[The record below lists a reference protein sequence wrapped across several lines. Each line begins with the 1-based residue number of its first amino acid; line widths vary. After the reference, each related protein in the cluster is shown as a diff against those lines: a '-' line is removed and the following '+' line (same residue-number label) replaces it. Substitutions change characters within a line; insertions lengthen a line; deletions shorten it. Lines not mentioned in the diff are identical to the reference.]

1 MTEKNDSLASAD
13 SELAQCE
20 AEVGTLLR
28 ILAELNVKMSA
39 LQIPREPKDNE
50 AQGQACMAVSSLNSS
65 PLTPQPSPVVGT
77 RTASVES
84 IAKQRQLSAG
94 IIGGSGELWTRLQQV
109 LSSLESSASRGR
121 TLVGPYVH
129 YDGKTQA
136 EHITAARE
144 SWVKAT
150 QVLEEMEREL
160 GISYTSALPSEE
172 RQRYQKDV
180 LTLDKLNRDLSTNIQ
195 SRQEELKSA
204 EGAILEMEEE
214 KKRLREKLEELKRK
228 WLIGVSPSPPRSP
241 SLSSSRT
248 PSPCW
253 SSPAF
258 PGSPLLPRRLPV
270 SPPSSPSLP
279 PHAHPSS
286 SMLETETERLQRCL
300 ERLKARNERLTAA
313 LDRRKSE
320 QEQVSMAL
328 SRHEADCSAL
338 NMALAYWCNGVK
350 DFREDRAS
358 VARERESN
366 SDFLTDSEEC
376 EEAYSDL
383 LSLYEARKQQ
393 SAALAASPSP
403 ESPEHLIS
411 GQEESSG
418 PTVDTAESEQ
428 SSWSA
433 EDFEDKTGVIRQRI
447 TRLKQDRAAVCIP
460 EQTRTGEGKLSPD
473 TGTLAG
479 ARRNSSASSSNPKGE
494 KAALLY
500 ELVTVREEMSELRGL
515 IRLKEKERRSLE
527 FSLMAYRCQDAAG
540 AAIAESL
547 REDLEDRRAEQQRI
561 DENRAK
567 LESGGGIPGPRNH
580 AIMRELRA
588 ALLREQTLKRRVT
601 SLRESLDSALLDCTT
616 QRRISKEDVAR
627 LSLCNNKA
635 MSAYRNARKKHHEQL
650 WRLERQMSA
659 MTERHSAQLAE
670 LKVTLEA
677 LEWKKEETVL

>member
-1 MTEKNDSLASAD
+1 MTEKADSLASAD

-20 AEVGTLLR
+20 EEVGTLLK
-28 ILAELNVKMSA
+28 ILAELNVKMGA
-39 LQIPREPKDNE
+39 LQKPRDPKDYE
-50 AQGQACMAVSSLNSS
+50 KQKQVCMTGSNLNSS
-65 PLTPQPSPVVGT
+65 LPAPPAPPVPQASPAVDTG
-77 RTASVES
+77 TASVES
-84 IAKQRQLSAG
+84 QSVSKQGRQSE
-94 IIGGSGELWTRLQQV
+94 GGSGELWTQLQQV
-109 LSSLESSASRGR
+109 LSSLEFSASRGR
-121 TLVGPYVH
+121 TLVIPQIH
-129 YDGKTQA
+129 NDGKTQA

-144 SWVKAT
+144 SWVQAT

-160 GISYTSALPSEE
+160 GIAYPSPLPPEE
-172 RQRYQKDV
+172 RQSYQKDV
-180 LTLDKLNRDLSTNIQ
+180 LSLDKLNRDLSASLQ
-195 SRQEELKSA
+195 SRQEELKNT

-228 WLIGVSPSPPRSP
+228 WLIAVSSSPPRSP

-253 SSPAF
+253 SSPVF
-258 PGSPLLPRRLPV
+258 PGSPLLSRRLSV
-270 SPPSSPSLP
+270 SPPSSPSQLP
-279 PHAHPSS
+279 RAQPTSTV
-286 SMLETETERLQRCL
+286 LETETERLQRCL

-338 NMALAYWCNGVK
+338 NMALAYC
-350 DFREDRAS
+350 
-358 VARERESN
+358 
-366 SDFLTDSEEC
+366 EEC
-376 EEAYSDL
+376 EEAYTDL

-393 SAALAASPSP
+393 SAALAAPSP
-403 ESPEHLIS
+403 PGKPECSLTV
-411 GQEESSG
+411 EEVSSC
-418 PTVDTAESEQ
+418 PLVDTAESKQ
-428 SSWSA
+428 TSLSA
-433 EDFEDKTGVIRQRI
+433 EEFEDKTGVVRQRI

-479 ARRNSSASSSNPKGE
+479 ARRNSSASSNNPKGE

-515 IRLKEKERRSLE
+515 IRLKEKERRCLE
-527 FSLMAYRCQDAAG
+527 FSLMAHRCQDSAG

-547 REDLEDRRAEQQRI
+547 QKDLEDRRAEQQRM

-588 ALLREQTLKRRVT
+588 ALLREQTIKRRMT
-601 SLRESLDSALLDCTT
+601 SLRESLDSTLVDCTT
-616 QRRISKEDVAR
+616 QRRVHKEEVAR
-627 LSLCNNKA
+627 LTLCHNKA
-635 MSAYRNARKKHHEQL
+635 MSVYRNTRKKHHEQL
-650 WRLERQMSA
+650 WRLERQMTA
-659 MTERHSAQLAE
+659 MTERHAAQLAE
-670 LKVTLEA
+670 LKGTLEA
-677 LEWKKEETVL
+677 LEWKREETVL

>member
-1 MTEKNDSLASAD
+1 MTEKNDRLASAD

-28 ILAELNVKMSA
+28 IIAELNVKMGA
-39 LQIPREPKDNE
+39 LQIPREPKNCE
-50 AQGQACMAVSSLNSS
+50 SQGQACTAVSSLSSS
-65 PLTPQPSPVVGT
+65 PPAPQLSPVVGT
-77 RTASVES
+77 GTASVES
-84 IAKQRQLSAG
+84 VATQ
-94 IIGGSGELWTRLQQV
+94 GGSEELWTRLQQV
-109 LSSLESSASRGR
+109 LSSLESSATRGR
-121 TLVGPYVH
+121 TLVEPYVH
-129 YDGKTQA
+129 DDGKTQA

-144 SWVKAT
+144 SWVQAT
-150 QVLEEMEREL
+150 EVLEEMEREL

-172 RQRYQKDV
+172 RQHYQKDV
-180 LTLDKLNRDLSTNIQ
+180 LSLAKLNRDLSANIQ
-195 SRQEELKSA
+195 SHQDELKNA

-214 KKRLREKLEELKRK
+214 KKKLQEKLEELKRK
-228 WLIGVSPSPPRSP
+228 WLIWASPSPPRSP

-258 PGSPLLPRRLPV
+258 PGSPLLSRRLPV
-270 SPPSSPSLP
+270 SPPASPSLP
-279 PHAHPSS
+279 PRAHPSS
-286 SMLETETERLQRCL
+286 SMLETDTERLQRCL

-338 NMALAYWCNGVK
+338 NMALAYC
-350 DFREDRAS
+350 
-358 VARERESN
+358 
-366 SDFLTDSEEC
+366 EEC

-393 SAALAASPSP
+393 SAALAAPSP
-403 ESPEHLIS
+403 PECLIS
-411 GQEESSG
+411 VQEESFC
-418 PTVDTAESEQ
+418 TQVDTAESTQ
-428 SSWSA
+428 SSLSA
-433 EDFEDKTGVIRQRI
+433 EEFDDKTGVIRQRI
-447 TRLKQDRAAVCIP
+447 SRLQQDRAAVCIP

-479 ARRNSSASSSNPKGE
+479 ARRSSSASSNNPKGE

-515 IRLKEKERRSLE
+515 IRLKEKERRCLE
-527 FSLMAYRCQDAAG
+527 FSLMAQRCQDAAG

-547 REDLEDRRAEQQRI
+547 REELDDRRAEQQRI

-588 ALLREQTLKRRVT
+588 ALLREQTIKRRVT
-601 SLRESLDSALLDCTT
+601 SLRDSLDSALLDCTT
-616 QRRISKEDVAR
+616 HRRVSKEDVAR

-650 WRLERQMSA
+650 WRLERQMTA
-659 MTERHSAQLAE
+659 MTERHAAQLAE
-670 LKVTLEA
+670 LKATLEA
-677 LEWKKEETVL
+677 LEWKREETVL

>member
-1 MTEKNDSLASAD
+1 MTEKNDRLASAD

-28 ILAELNVKMSA
+28 IIAELNVKMGA
-39 LQIPREPKDNE
+39 LQIPREAKNYE
-50 AQGQACMAVSSLNSS
+50 SQGQACTAVSSLNSS
-65 PLTPQPSPVVGT
+65 PPAPQPSPVVDTG
-77 RTASVES
+77 TASVES
-84 IAKQRQLSAG
+84 VAKQGQLSE
-94 IIGGSGELWTRLQQV
+94 GGSGELWIRLQQV

-121 TLVGPYVH
+121 TLVEPYVH
-129 YDGKTQA
+129 DDGKTQA

-144 SWVKAT
+144 SWVQAT

-180 LTLDKLNRDLSTNIQ
+180 LSLDKLNRDLSANIQ
-195 SRQEELKSA
+195 SHQDELKSA

-214 KKRLREKLEELKRK
+214 KKKLREQLEELKRK
-228 WLIGVSPSPPRSP
+228 WLIWASPSPPRSP

-258 PGSPLLPRRLPV
+258 PGSPLLSRRLPV
-270 SPPSSPSLP
+270 SPPASPSLP
-279 PHAHPSS
+279 PRVHPSS

-300 ERLKARNERLTAA
+300 DRLKARNERLTAA

-338 NMALAYWCNGVK
+338 NMALAYC
-350 DFREDRAS
+350 
-358 VARERESN
+358 
-366 SDFLTDSEEC
+366 EEC
-376 EEAYSDL
+376 EEAYGDL

-393 SAALAASPSP
+393 SAALAAPSP
-403 ESPEHLIS
+403 PEKPECLIS
-411 GQEESSG
+411 VQEESVC
-418 PTVDTAESEQ
+418 TQVDTAESTQ
-428 SSWSA
+428 SSLPA
-433 EDFEDKTGVIRQRI
+433 EEFEDKTGVIRQRI

-479 ARRNSSASSSNPKGE
+479 ARRNSSASSNNPKGE

-515 IRLKEKERRSLE
+515 IRLKEKERRCLE
-527 FSLMAYRCQDAAG
+527 FSLMAHRCQDAAG
-540 AAIAESL
+540 SAIAESL
-547 REDLEDRRAEQQRI
+547 REELEDRRAEQQRI

-601 SLRESLDSALLDCTT
+601 SLRDSLDSALLDCTT
-616 QRRISKEDVAR
+616 QRRVSKEEVAR

-650 WRLERQMSA
+650 WRLERQMTA
-659 MTERHSAQLAE
+659 MTERHAAQLAE
-670 LKVTLEA
+670 LKATLEA
-677 LEWKKEETVL
+677 LEWKREETVL